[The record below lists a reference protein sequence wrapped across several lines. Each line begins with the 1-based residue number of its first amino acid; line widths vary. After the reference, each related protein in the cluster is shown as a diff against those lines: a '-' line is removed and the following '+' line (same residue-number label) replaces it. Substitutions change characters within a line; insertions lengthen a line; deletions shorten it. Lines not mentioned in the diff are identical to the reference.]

1 MTAQSRT
8 LLVLN
13 RNHVLNTTK
22 GHSVVFWKNVPTHVP
37 PALYQDALAI
47 GAVPAD
53 GSPPVVNEPAKTT
66 KGPVDPAERT
76 PLIFSAIERIVAENA
91 RENFT
96 AAGHPSPDAVS
107 RLVGF
112 KVGAREIA
120 PVWQSFNERIAE
132 GTLSVQPELAQVP
145 QTK

>member
-1 MTAQSRT
+1 MSIQSRT

-13 RNHVLNTTK
+13 RNYTLNTTK
-22 GHSVVFWKNVPTHVP
+22 GHSVVFCKNIPTHVP
-37 PALYQDALAI
+37 PAIYQEALAI
-47 GAVPAD
+47 GAIPAD
-53 GSPPVVNEPAKTT
+53 GSPPVLPEPAKST
-66 KGPVDPAERT
+66 KGPIDPAERT
-76 PLIFSAIERIVAENA
+76 PLILSAIERIVAENA
-91 RENFT
+91 RDNFT
-96 AAGHPSPDAVS
+96 AAGHPSPDAVT

-145 QTK
+145 ETK